1 VTRVTVDRNVTCNH
15 EDGRRSMAQVI
26 QVEVRTGTT
35 HTVTWLDTA
44 LKTKPGMVLVCKG
57 DPRRWSV
64 VYTYGIAA
72 REVGDSNID
81 WKVAGCEAQNCVA

>member
-1 VTRVTVDRNVTCNH
+1 
-15 EDGRRSMAQVI
+15 MAQVI

-44 LKTKPGMVLVCKG
+44 LKTKPMVLVCKG

-64 VYTYGIAA
+64 VHTYGFAA

-81 WKVAGCEAQNCVA
+81 VSGNRRTFFLAPLSFVWL